1 MTKNYT
7 ELPDDRL
14 VAEYAQGDNVA
25 FDTLLLRHQ
34 AHLFS
39 YIISVVRDHDIADD
53 IFQECFVK
61 AIITIRQGHYS
72 ANGKFAQWIMR
83 IAHNLIIDFYRQ
95 KKSENTVS
103 VDCCETDILNR
114 KELSD
119 TNIEDFLVSSQ
130 INDDLHSL
138 IDNLPSNQREV
149 LGLHYYHDM
158 SFKEI
163 ADATHV
169 SINTALGRARY
180 GLINIR
186 RSAERNHIT
195 LSL

>member
-1 MTKNYT
+1 MTKNYNKLT
-7 ELPDDRL
+7 DDRL
-14 VAEYAQGDNVA
+14 VAAYAEGDNEA

-39 YIISVVRDHDIADD
+39 YIISVVKNHDTADD

-61 AIITIRQGHYS
+61 AIITIKQGHYTS
-72 ANGKFAQWIMR
+72 NGKFAQWILR

-103 VDCCETDILNR
+103 VDCCEADILNR

-119 TNIEDFLVSSQ
+119 TSIEDFMVANQ
-130 INDDLHSL
+130 INDDLHTL
-138 IDNLPSNQREV
+138 IDELPDNQREV
-149 LGLHYYHDM
+149 LGLHYYKDM

-186 RSAERNHIT
+186 RSAERNHIS